1 MKSYYY
7 LVASLPHLEFKD
19 PPPIEKEVFRK
30 ECRKWLSRRDLE
42 MLSSAKISEN
52 GKDASDTKVVSD
64 WKTFD
69 SELRRLLSEERA
81 GNKIT
86 GSSSISSAL
95 EAALS
100 DGNPLQKEIK
110 YEKMRWDFLDA
121 EGKQHFFDINWL
133 SVYFLKLQILDRLA
147 AFDKD
152 KGEKVFYNLCE
163 VNYEEAIG

>member
-1 MKSYYY
+1 MNSYYY

-19 PPPIEKEVFRK
+19 APPIKKEVFK
-30 ECRKWLSRRDLE
+30 EECRKWLSPRDLE
-42 MLSSAKISEN
+42 TLRSAKISAS
-52 GKDASDTKVVSD
+52 GKDALDTKVVLD

-86 GSSSISSAL
+86 GSDSISSAL

-100 DGNPLQKEIK
+100 EGTPLQKEIK
-110 YEKMRWDFLDA
+110 YEKVRWDFLDA
-121 EGKQHFFDINWL
+121 ASKQHFFDINWL